1 MIRTSVRRCT
11 VPWKARALL
20 GVALA
25 ALWLWGP
32 WTAGLGAQGL
42 GPPITLA
49 PFPACINLQVN
60 NRLANSPAPGDTN
73 FFEDPDTLLEAVW
86 LCAGNY
92 AVGTILP
99 IGRAILGGLVIIM
112 IIWTGIGF
120 MFSGQIDFGKLLGTL
135 FLAGFGFILLDNY
148 FFASEVSWLPGGSPG
163 RGIVG
168 LFAEEAVELSSV
180 IIGGA
185 DTDVA
190 RAFVSASRSAAETEG
205 VVNLRIAGDPDRNY
219 AEEIHNPW
227 PGESIGAWV
236 RRLRLQMRMVPIV
249 LIKWLA
255 TIVLSLVGWM
265 IYAQYVWGFFCLA
278 VLTMLGPLFIPWMMI
293 PQLDF
298 LFWGWFKAMING
310 VIYMLTASALYAA
323 TAMLLVAP
331 LERIAQAPVPDDPGS
346 MAGVCRAR
354 LESRCGVRS
363 ARRHGVVCGTQG
375 GRYFGDDR
383 FRRESPGFRSG
394 LRTYE
399 GGVGSEIARRLE
411 GGSGRSCGCGRGVV
425 HRQGSTAGRRGLPGS
440 ASAHA
445 RWFAD
450 RRWWADGRHRRWRRQ
465 EIARCCRIS
474 CGFLPSESHLPPRSS
489 PFLARLPV
497 YRGTKQYIA
506 SCRLRPGVQDR
517 VFPRVLAV

>member
-60 NRLANSPAPGDTN
+60 NRLANSPAPRDTN

-227 PGESIGAWV
+227 PDESIGAWV

-346 MAGVCRAR
+346 MAGVAE
-354 LESRCGVRS
+354 LAWNLGVEYVPL
-363 ARRHGVVCGTQG
+363 VVMALFAALKVGAISGMIVSG
-375 GRYFGDDR
+375 GN
-383 FRRESPGFRSG
+383 PPASG
-394 LRTYE
+394 LGSALTKAESGARSLAGWKAGRAGAADVGEVLSTDKGRQRAAEAFREAHRRTRAGSRT
-399 GGVGSEIARRLE
+399 GG
-411 GGSGRSCGCGRGVV
+411 GGSM
-425 HRQGSTAGRRGLPGS
+425 
-440 ASAHA
+440 
-445 RWFAD
+445 AD
-450 RRWWADGRHRRWRRQ
+450 TG
-465 EIARCCRIS
+465 
-474 CGFLPSESHLPPRSS
+474 G
-489 PFLARLPV
+489 
-497 YRGTKQYIA
+497 GGGKK
-506 SCRLRPGVQDR
+506 
-517 VFPRVLAV
+517 